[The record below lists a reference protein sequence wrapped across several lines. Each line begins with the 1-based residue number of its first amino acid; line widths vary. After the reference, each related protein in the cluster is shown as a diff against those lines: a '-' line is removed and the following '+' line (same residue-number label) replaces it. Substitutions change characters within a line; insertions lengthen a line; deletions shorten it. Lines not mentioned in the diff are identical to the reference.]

1 MQEMNN
7 IPKLLELA
15 AAARQNA
22 HVPYSHFAV
31 GAAIR
36 SSDGRFYAGCNVENV
51 SYPCGSCA
59 ETGAIAA
66 MITGGS
72 REIAEILILGAGKEL
87 ISPCGACRQRIK
99 EFSSPQTLVHL
110 ADAFGVRKTCT
121 VAELLPLA
129 FDEKDLAR

>member
-7 IPKLLELA
+7 IPKLFELA
-15 AAARQNA
+15 SAAMKNA
-22 HVPYSHFAV
+22 YVPYSRFAV
-31 GAAIR
+31 GAVL

-66 MITGGS
+66 MIAGGS
-72 REIAEILILGAGKEL
+72 REIAEILILGSGKEL

-99 EFSSPQTLVHL
+99 EFSAPQTLVHL
-110 ADAFGVRKTCT
+110 ADASGVRRTCT
-121 VAELLPLA
+121 AAELLPFA
-129 FDEKDLAR
+129 FDEKDLAK